1 MKSVIKRLLPLCLMV
16 ICFQAEGAEWNRF
29 RGPNASGVAS
39 DKQLPIEYAPENA
52 EWKVELKSNGNSS
65 PIISEGLLYLTSAEF
80 DNETKRGKR
89 FLSAYA
95 TTDGKIRWSKSWPFS
110 TYKTNKRNGF
120 ASASVCAD
128 KNGVYVF
135 WQAENGSM
143 LYGLDHSGEELWTYE
158 VGRFGAGTGAAT
170 SPIVHQGVVL
180 LSHDNEKYES
190 FLLAVSAVD
199 GKKKWQTVRKTQRTG
214 YSTPVIYETNEGK
227 TQVVFSHSYEGV
239 VGVDFQ
245 NGEVQWQNVV
255 FGDHAQRAV
264 GSPIV
269 AGNQVIAASGF
280 TNGVRT
286 LVSLAPDTLSD
297 SHEALEM
304 YRTTRNV
311 PHCPT
316 PLALNDQL
324 YCWTDR
330 GILSCLDLKTGEQ
343 VWLAR
348 VGGEYFTSPI
358 SLGDRI
364 LSIDRN
370 GEIVVVGVGS
380 KYVELGRSTLEEGVM
395 ATPALNEEAIF
406 IRTDKTLLKFNLD
419 EEK

>member
-1 MKSVIKRLLPLCLMV
+1 MKSVIKHIQPFCLLV
-16 ICFQAEGAEWNRF
+16 ICFQLEAADWNRF
-29 RGPNASGVAS
+29 RGPNASGIAS
-39 DKQLPIEYAPENA
+39 HKQLPIEYALEDA
-52 EWKVELKSNGNSS
+52 AWKVELESKGNSS
-65 PIISEGLLYLTSAEF
+65 PIISEGVLYLTSAEF
-80 DNETKRGKR
+80 DNETKRGNR
-89 FLSAYA
+89 ILSAYA
-95 TTDGKIRWSKSWPFS
+95 TADGELRWTKSWPFR

-120 ASASVCAD
+120 ASATVCAD
-128 KNGVYVF
+128 ENGVYVF
-135 WQAENGSM
+135 WQAEDASK
-143 LYGLDHSGEELWTYE
+143 LYGLDHSGEELWSYE
-158 VGRFGAGTGAAT
+158 VGKFGAGTGAAT

-199 GKKKWQTVRKTQRTG
+199 GKRIWQTVRKTQRTG
-214 YSTPVIYETNEGK
+214 YSTPVIYEAKDGQ

-245 NGEVQWQNVV
+245 SGEIQWQNVV

-286 LVSLAPDTLSD
+286 LVSLAPDSLSD

-330 GILSCLDLKTGEQ
+330 GILACLDLETGEQ
-343 VWLAR
+343 QWLAR

-380 KYVELGRSTLEEGVM
+380 EYVELGRSQLEEGVM
-395 ATPALNEEAIF
+395 ATPALNEDAIF
-406 IRTDKTLLKFNLD
+406 IRTDKHLIKFNLED
-419 EEK
+419 AK